1 MFVPVRHFRVIV
13 RKTRERSAYM
23 PKKLPRYARAEFQA
37 PPDLSAS
44 ELLVWQEITEILRE
58 FRGTKLSDADHELIR
73 QYCQLTV
80 TRNRAW
86 AAYDEKPERYT
97 KIVTGLCKDGKTP
110 KIVLKD
116 NEHYKTWLECNKH
129 LDALLKEMELNPKS
143 RLMSRAA
150 AAKRS
155 ER

>member
-1 MFVPVRHFRVIV
+1 MLEK
-13 RKTRERSAYM
+13 RK
-23 PKKLPRYARAEFQA
+23 PKLPRHVTADFIP
-37 PPDLSAS
+37 PPDLGDL
-44 ELLVWQEITEILRE
+44 ELPVWDEITEILRE
-58 FRGTKLSDADHELIR
+58 LRGTKMSDADHELIR

-86 AAYDEKPERYT
+86 DSYSKNPERYT
-97 KIVTGLCKDGKTP
+97 KIVIGICSDGKTP

-143 RLMSRAA
+143 RNLSRAT
-150 AAKRS
+150 AKRS
-155 ER
+155 LT